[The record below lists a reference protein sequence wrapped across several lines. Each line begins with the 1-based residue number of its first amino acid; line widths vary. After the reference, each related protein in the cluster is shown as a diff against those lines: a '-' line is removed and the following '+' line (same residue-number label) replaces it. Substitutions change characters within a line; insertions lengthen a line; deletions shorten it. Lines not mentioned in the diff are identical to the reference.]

1 MKADLTILFAEDY
14 KKYNISTRG
23 CRDVLEALTPYFW
36 SSVVEEVLQS
46 YRDDLY
52 MSSTRDIDD
61 DNNVGIYVMPRC
73 FSTLENTKKISVK
86 PVIKNPSN
94 LTYNFT
100 TKEEELFRSE
110 DDPNKDVRRRCF
122 FKYGVYP
129 SELVS
134 KKNRK
139 KLERAYKKNKLI
151 KTGKE

>member
-86 PVIKNPSN
+86 PVINWFIFYYVSLLVPYLN
-94 LTYNFT
+94 HRLINMDTFY
-100 TKEEELFRSE
+100 
-110 DDPNKDVRRRCF
+110 
-122 FKYGVYP
+122 KYFLSMFLLVY
-129 SELVS
+129 
-134 KKNRK
+134 
-139 KLERAYKKNKLI
+139 
-151 KTGKE
+151 